1 MSHDSLRHLF
11 PPELPDELVDSL
23 FTFLHTL
30 TDTFDE
36 VYAEQIQRLLYQGKT
51 ELDEPPESYDLFE
64 EDGPPF

>member
-1 MSHDSLRHLF
+1 MSHDSLRRLF
-11 PPELPDELVDSL
+11 PPELPDELVDTL

-30 TDTFDE
+30 TDIFDE

-51 ELDEPPESYDLFE
+51 ERDEPSESYDLFE